1 MTTSDRIEIL
11 DLLLLIISNV
21 VSPKPVLITEL
32 EFAVQKTKGDLEQQ
46 VINEQHELNKQITG
60 IFTSK
65 VLDHHLPDTTCE

>member
-1 MTTSDRIEIL
+1 MTTTDKIEIL

-21 VSPKPVLITEL
+21 VSPKPVIFTEL

-46 VINEQHELNKQITG
+46 VINEQHALDKQITG

-65 VLDHHLPDTTCE
+65 ILPDTTVE